1 MANRVF
7 LVDDDPTID
16 AKDIYTNGHS
26 ARMADAYDA
35 MSSKRSY
42 RNIMPQERI
51 REEITN
57 GSGTQFDPRFAE
69 ILLRMMDEDPDYNL
83 REGGQD

>member
-1 MANRVF
+1 MTSIPSN
-7 LVDDDPTID
+7 LVEEIPEE
-16 AKDIYTNGHS
+16 
-26 ARMADAYDA
+26 ARIIAVADAYDA

>member
-1 MANRVF
+1 MTSIPSN
-7 LVDDDPTID
+7 LVEEIPEE
-16 AKDIYTNGHS
+16 
-26 ARMADAYDA
+26 ARIIAVADAYDA

-69 ILLRMMDEDPDYNL
+69 ILLRMMDEDPEL
-83 REGGQD
+83 